1 MKILVFIILF
11 FSDFAFFS
19 LKVFAGPMVQ
29 IPEGPFLMGE
39 ILAEEGVNGK
49 TVKLPSFQIDQF
61 EVTNQEFQ
69 GEFPFHHFPLGA
81 EKHPVCHV
89 TWEEANV
96 YCERLGKRLPSEAQW
111 EKAAR
116 GTDGRIFPWGIKKKR
131 RGAHPPISGMT
142 KRIVGFNKKDV
153 SVYGVR
159 DMSASVWEWVKDEG
173 LNERRVA
180 KGGVW
185 NEHLDYEYSKTFDRI
200 FIDPDKRFI
209 FLGFRCVK

>member
-1 MKILVFIILF
+1 
-11 FSDFAFFS
+11 
-19 LKVFAGPMVQ
+19 
-29 IPEGPFLMGE
+29 
-39 ILAEEGVNGK
+39 
-49 TVKLPSFQIDQF
+49 
-61 EVTNQEFQ
+61 
-69 GEFPFHHFPLGA
+69 
-81 EKHPVCHV
+81 
-89 TWEEANV
+89 
-96 YCERLGKRLPSEAQW
+96 
-111 EKAAR
+111 
-116 GTDGRIFPWGIKKKR
+116 
-131 RGAHPPISGMT
+131 MT